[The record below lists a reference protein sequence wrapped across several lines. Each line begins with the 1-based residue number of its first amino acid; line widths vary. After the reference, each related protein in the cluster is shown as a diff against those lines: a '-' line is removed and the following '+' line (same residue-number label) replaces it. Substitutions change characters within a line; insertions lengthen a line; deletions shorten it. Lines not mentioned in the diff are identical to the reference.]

1 MFRSLCSARENN
13 VHRTPGL
20 RASRSVPGF
29 SYQTRKPDVDMN
41 GIKELIGSLGAA
53 IGKADMPV
61 AVFDTHGVLFAG
73 QHLPTHFTQGA
84 LPGDC
89 HSTTLALPETATPA
103 LQQLFAALGMTP
115 PADTVQ
121 ARHHRCADGLEVICL
136 TLHGFTLPAPL
147 YAPLDLL
154 QQQVKELQ
162 ALNNGLQTIISLQS
176 QVEKSLWERHLQH
189 AAVLENASAAYIC
202 LDERTT
208 VVSWNH
214 AAANMLGWRNEEV
227 LGKPLARILFQHP
240 QNFSLLHLHNALTLP
255 PGRAVRSQEWTLQN
269 RFGHELTVEVCT
281 YPHTVDGQ
289 HYLNIFLHDITRRKL
304 TEQALEQETRRDLL
318 TGLLNHKGL
327 YEALQQQAGSVAVLF
342 IDIDGFKAINDD
354 FGHDA
359 GDMLLRQIAQRL
371 RHGVRSS
378 DGVARLAGDEFVL
391 LLPGISTARHAG
403 DIATKL
409 LRKLSQPY
417 QLAGHHARIG
427 ASIGI
432 HLAMA
437 AADTPADTIIAAAD
451 RAMYEAKRRGKGGF
465 HVLDDPA

>member
-1 MFRSLCSARENN
+1 
-13 VHRTPGL
+13 
-20 RASRSVPGF
+20 
-29 SYQTRKPDVDMN
+29 MN
-41 GIKELIGSLGAA
+41 GIKELIGSISAA

-73 QHLPTHFTQGA
+73 QHLPAHFTHGP

-89 HSTTLALPETATPA
+89 RSSALTLPEAARQA
-103 LQQLFAALGMTP
+103 LGRLFAALGVTLSP
-115 PADTVQ
+115 DAVQ
-121 ARHHRCADGLEVICL
+121 ARHHYCRDGMEVVCL
-136 TLHGFTLPAPL
+136 TLHGFALPEPL
-147 YAPLDLL
+147 CAPLDLL
-154 QQQVKELQ
+154 QKQVQELQ

-202 LDERTT
+202 LDEQTT

-214 AAANMLGWRNEEV
+214 AAANMLGWRSEEV
-227 LGKPLARILFQHP
+227 LGKPLARVLFQHP
-240 QNFSLLHLHNALTLP
+240 QNFSLLHLHNALTVP

-269 RFGHELTVEVCT
+269 RFGHELAVEVCT

-318 TGLLNHKGL
+318 TGLLNRKGL
-327 YEALQQQAGSVAVLF
+327 YEALQHADTALAVFF
-342 IDIDGFKAINDD
+342 IDIDGFKAVNDEY
-354 FGHDA
+354 GHDA
-359 GDMLLRQIAQRL
+359 GDLLLRQIAERL
-371 RHGVRSS
+371 RHCVRSS
-378 DGVARLAGDEFVL
+378 DSVARLAGDEFVL
-391 LLPGISTARHAG
+391 LLAGIEQRQHATEL
-403 DIATKL
+403 ATKL

-417 QLAGHHARIG
+417 LLAGGSTRLG

-432 HLAMA
+432 RLLQQA
-437 AADTPADTIIAAAD
+437 AQHPPEAIIADAD

-465 HVLDDPA
+465 FVLDDPG